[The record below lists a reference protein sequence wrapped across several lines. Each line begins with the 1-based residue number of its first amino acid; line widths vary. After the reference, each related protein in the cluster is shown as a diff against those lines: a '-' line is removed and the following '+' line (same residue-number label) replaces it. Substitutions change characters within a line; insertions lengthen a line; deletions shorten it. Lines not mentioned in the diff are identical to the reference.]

1 MAVSSLPRAQIVT
14 DLARMHRPNEPKSG
28 GAPASAAAI
37 GNQLEQEVFEARTTV
52 ARARDEVARADC
64 TVPRRCS

>member
-28 GAPASAAAI
+28 GAPAGAAAI
-37 GNQLEQEVFEARTTV
+37 ENWDSIFRQPAGAGALRSTTHG
-52 ARARDEVARADC
+52 
-64 TVPRRCS
+64 CSGVR